1 MPQAS
6 TCTSGDGPRFESEV
20 AILTLEGPALMYFGL
35 VEKKV
40 RLASVSDVGR
50 NPAVSGI
57 SFASAAPGGCEKFS
71 RWQNRTDRFFLKN

>member
-1 MPQAS
+1 
-6 TCTSGDGPRFESEV
+6 
-20 AILTLEGPALMYFGL
+20 MYFGL

-40 RLASVSDVGR
+40 RLDSVSDVGR

-71 RWQNRTDRFFLKN
+71 RWQNSTDRLFSEELMLES